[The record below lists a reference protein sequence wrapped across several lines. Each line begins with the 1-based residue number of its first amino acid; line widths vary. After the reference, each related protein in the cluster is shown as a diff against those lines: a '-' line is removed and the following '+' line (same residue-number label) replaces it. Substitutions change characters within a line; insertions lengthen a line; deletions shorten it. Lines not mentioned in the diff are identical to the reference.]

1 LPPSRPISS
10 ARRRELHDA
19 VEDLRVVLECIE
31 PAERDE
37 MLDYLGRV
45 PGLMRT
51 PTLGEPCEVIAADF
65 DKPPA
70 MIRREIA
77 TACMAG
83 LLACTETQG
92 TKDEFAAEAVDYADR
107 LITALR
113 TIPDPNA
120 EAPR

>member
-1 LPPSRPISS
+1 
-10 ARRRELHDA
+10 
-19 VEDLRVVLECIE
+19 
-31 PAERDE
+31 
-37 MLDYLGRV
+37 
-45 PGLMRT
+45 
-51 PTLGEPCEVIAADF
+51 
-65 DKPPA
+65 

-83 LLACTETQG
+83 LLACP
-92 TKDEFAAEAVDYADR
+92 DADVFDFAEAAVNQADA